1 MYKNKRVLAVVP
13 ARGGSKGV
21 KLKNLKK
28 INNISLIGHVS
39 NVLNNLPIIDNKI
52 VSTDHKDIIKESLK
66 YNIDVPFIRPNKI
79 SRDKIGDIEVLFH
92 ALNASEKHYK
102 TKFDYIVML
111 QPTSPFR
118 DYKIILKMIRK
129 AINNKYDALW
139 SISEIDIKFHPFKQ
153 LTISQNHL
161 KYHDQLNAKKIIARQ
176 QLKKTYIRNGICYI
190 FSRKI
195 IKNKKII
202 NHNSGY
208 EIINHQYVNIDTLED
223 IKLANKLV
231 KNNYKII
238 Y

>member
-66 YNIDVPFIRPNKI
+66 YNIDVPFIRPKKI

-111 QPTSPFR
+111 QPTSP
-118 DYKIILKMIRK
+118 L
-129 AINNKYDALW
+129 
-139 SISEIDIKFHPFKQ
+139 E
-153 LTISQNHL
+153 
-161 KYHDQLNAKKIIARQ
+161 
-176 QLKKTYIRNGICYI
+176 
-190 FSRKI
+190 I
-195 IKNKKII
+195 IKLSLK
-202 NHNSGY
+202 
-208 EIINHQYVNIDTLED
+208 
-223 IKLANKLV
+223 
-231 KNNYKII
+231 
-238 Y
+238 